1 MSWILPVA
9 VVLVAGF
16 ICSLPF
22 TGLAALWET
31 RHATSV
37 LLSAAALLLVL
48 INAAFQNGEA
58 KVALPLRSARGP
70 RHC

>member
-9 VVLVAGF
+9 VLLVAGF

-37 LLSAAALLLVL
+37 LLSA
-48 INAAFQNGEA
+48 
-58 KVALPLRSARGP
+58 RR
-70 RHC
+70 CCWC

>member
-37 LLSAAALLLVL
+37 LLSAAVLLVL

-58 KVALPLRSARGP
+58 KVALRCGSARGP